1 MQKSINGKNETIYED
16 DDITLKDVILRIKDY
31 FRELLLNRKFLFV
44 IAFLFA
50 IYFGYK
56 AFITKPAYTST
67 LTFMINKNDGGGIGS
82 VGAILGRFG
91 FGSKA
96 DGNKDK
102 IIQLNKSRR
111 IIEKAVFKKVNIH
124 NNEDYIANHII
135 NYLDS
140 LKKWSHVP
148 WYKKPFSKQGILTGF
163 HFTSDNTVKFGDTAN
178 TALKKIYFILTGSKE
193 SGPGMMTNGYDEDS
207 GILHISV
214 TTHDPMLSIEITNSI
229 FDNLSEFY
237 IEKTV
242 EKQKATY
249 NIVKMKTDSILNL
262 LKKKEI
268 ELADFED
275 RSHGLFSSKSKL
287 KELRLKRDVQKL
299 SLMYGES
306 IKNLEIADF
315 AVKNKTPFVQAIDRP
330 LYPLEGEKRSTIK
343 SFILGGILGLFLG
356 MVFVILRKI
365 YRDAMSQ

>member
-1 MQKSINGKNETIYED
+1 MQKSNNQKYVD
-16 DDITLKDVILRIKDY
+16 DDITLKDVILIIKDF
-31 FRELLLNRKFLFV
+31 FRELLLRKKFLFV

-56 AFITKPAYTST
+56 AFISKPTYTAT
-67 LTFMINKNDGGGIGS
+67 LTFMVNRNDGGGIGS

-111 IIEKAVFKKVNIH
+111 IIEKAVFKKVKIH
-124 NNEDYIANHII
+124 GNEDYLANHII

-140 LKKWSHVP
+140 LNRWAYIP
-148 WYKKPFSKQGILTGF
+148 WYKRPFSKPGALKGF
-163 HFTSDNTVKFGDTAN
+163 HFASDNIAMFNDTAN
-178 TALKKIYFILTGSKE
+178 NALKNIYFFLAGSKE
-193 SGPGMMTNGYDEDS
+193 SGPGIMTNGYDEDS

-214 TTHDPMLSIEITNSI
+214 TTHDPVLSIEITNSV

-237 IEKTV
+237 IQKSV

-249 NIVKMKTDSILNL
+249 DIVKMKTDSILNL
-262 LKKKEI
+262 LKKKEV
-268 ELADFED
+268 ELAAFED

-315 AVKNKTPFVQAIDRP
+315 AVKNKTPFVQPIDRP
-330 LYPLEGEKRSTIK
+330 LYPLTAEKRSTIK
-343 SFILGGILGLFLG
+343 SFIIGAVLGLFLG
-356 MVFVILRKI
+356 MIFVILRKI